1 MLYNIKPT
9 MDKFKAAY
17 GLKAGV
23 ILVLMD
29 RNLATHYR
37 LHCPDGEPGVISP
50 NSEKAICVA
59 RQEALKANEIHEYRY
74 VVMNG
79 HLPTNE
85 AYRLEAQVDASVFF
99 GIGENRTLYMRVN
112 KARGLLDG
120 VPGFPSRQDIYLI
133 PVLNKHG
140 ADRAPVGSE
149 LEEGMVL
156 YSQNGF
162 QYPPLLPLPEHYC
175 FSCLAFNKEKSVT
188 LMEVDDKS
196 IDWVNETP
204 ILDRPVIISQAYQ
217 WYPQELDGSN
227 GLPGQPFTFSLRN
240 TFGYNNNLWSWRTHG
255 DVTTVP
261 RHLTHRDVREK
272 YLADVRNNNAD
283 IVFPAEYYY
292 DAEAKKLVP
301 LYQSIV

>member
-29 RNLATHYR
+29 TAVAAHYGI
-37 LHCPDGEPGVISP
+37 HCPGECPSAVLKT
-50 NSEKAICVA
+50 SEQTINFA
-59 RQEALKANEIHEYRY
+59 RVEALKMNDVYEYRF

-79 HLPTNE
+79 NFPSPE
-85 AYRLEAQVDASVFF
+85 VSRLEAQADASVFF
-99 GIGENRTLYMRVN
+99 GIGENRTMYMRIN

-120 VPGFPSRQDIYLI
+120 VPGFPSRQNIYLI

-140 ADRAPVGSE
+140 ADRAPAGSE

-156 YSQNGF
+156 YSQNNF
-162 QYPPLLPLPEHYC
+162 QYPPLLPMPEHFG

-261 RHLTHRDVREK
+261 RQFTHRDLREK

-301 LYQSIV
+301 LYHSIV